1 MNVHVVLIV
10 SEKIHPRHSISCLYR
25 FCGISSLRLLLQK
38 AISLQPKSCH
48 ALFPTLD
55 EELTQELQGS
65 EVNHLSF
72 KNNLQESVFPVL
84 SPQIGPE
91 DVILFLDTAVPLVH
105 EKTLRHLLRCQR
117 SHPKSLIYLTACHSS
132 RQNSA
137 GPPVDEDPL
146 LPIGIFCSDLSS
158 IEYWNLSGSSIN
170 PLRAEAKVHPL
181 NKRSRKKTMP
191 SPLKSHPVKRWVSA
205 YPLATLYTHDGKQI
219 QGPEDLVF
227 CQDFLRQ
234 QKAANLIKNG
244 IQLPDPA
251 NTHVDWE
258 CRIGRGSVLYPW
270 IRLEGKSSIGA
281 YSTIRSFCRI
291 TDCHIGSHTTVLEGC
306 VLESSRMKD
315 HCRIGPFAHLRSGVF
330 LQNRVQIGNFV
341 EIKNS
346 SVGRAT
352 KALHLSYI
360 GDAQVGNGVNVGAGT
375 ITCNFDG
382 YRKNTTII
390 EDGVF
395 LGSDSQMIA
404 PVHIGKGAFIAAGST
419 ITADVPAH
427 ALAIARGRQINK
439 ADWCKKH
446 HTQRKSKP

>member
-10 SEKIHPRHSISCLYR
+10 GEKIDPRHSNSCLYR
-25 FCGISSLRLLLQK
+25 FCGISSLRLLWQK

-48 ALFPTLD
+48 AIFPTLD
-55 EELTQELQGS
+55 QELTQELQGAD
-65 EVNHLSF
+65 VNQLFF
-72 KNNLQESVFPVL
+72 KNNLQESVLPVL
-84 SPQIGPE
+84 SSQTGPE
-91 DVILFLDTAVPLVH
+91 DAILFLDTAVPLVH
-105 EKTLRHLLRCQR
+105 AKTLRHLLRCKQ

-132 RQNSA
+132 SPRSTD
-137 GPPVDEDPL
+137 PPATEDPL
-146 LPIGIFCSDLSS
+146 LPIGIFCADLSYM
-158 IEYWNLSGSSIN
+158 ENWNPSGSSIN
-170 PLRAEAKVHPL
+170 PLRRDAKVLPPDG
-181 NKRSRKKTMP
+181 RGRKKTLDSRFQIP
-191 SPLKSHPVKRWVSA
+191 ATNRWGSA
-205 YPLATLYTHDGKQI
+205 FPLATLHVHEGKQI
-219 QGPEDLVF
+219 QCQEDLVF
-227 CQDFLRQ
+227 CEAFLRQ

-244 IQLPDPA
+244 IRLPDPA
-251 NTHVDWE
+251 STHVDWE

-270 IRLEGKSSIGA
+270 IRLEGKSSIGTH
-281 YSTIRSFCRI
+281 STIRSFCRI
-291 TDCHIGSHTTVLEGC
+291 TDCHIGSHTTILEGC

-330 LQNRVQIGNFV
+330 LQNRVQVGNFV

-360 GDAQVGNGVNVGAGT
+360 GDAQVGKGVNVGAGT

-439 ADWCKKH
+439 ADWCKKR